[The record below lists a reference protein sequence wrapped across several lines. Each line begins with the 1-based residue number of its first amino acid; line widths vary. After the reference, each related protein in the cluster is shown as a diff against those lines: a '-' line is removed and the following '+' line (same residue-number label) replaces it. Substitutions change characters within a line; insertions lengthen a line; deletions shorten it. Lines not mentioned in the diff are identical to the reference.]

1 MSVRFP
7 SFTRAFIR
15 ILEIAGAGLTS
26 ALVAYLLGR
35 TEPPPPVPPPVVHLA
50 PADEEMIRTVR
61 TDQAALLDQL
71 RTDAQARKT
80 PAGPTQANA
89 AQADAAEATPAEA
102 APVQTAATQ
111 SVSTT
116 PAQATPAQAALAQG
130 AQLAQIASAAPVMPQ
145 VQVTVPQF
153 PTMAVPEV
161 AVSATDIQSAR
172 APQSSSVPQNVSAPA
187 KPAKASQQSPSQQS
201 PSQQSPSQQSPSQQV
216 AARRETKPE
225 RLHLA
230 EPKVRAEPRV
240 AVRSVTRVEPRA
252 DELQAR
258 SPAGPVNVAVV
269 PATAPVPVAPAEQ
282 NDTDSSNMGLVA
294 ALKGFTTRLL
304 PSRDRVPA
312 PDQGAMRPPMPV
324 GELQQSAMSGG
335 MSVGPRSGVSDF

>member
-35 TEPPPPVPPPVVHLA
+35 TEPPPPVPSPAVVHLA

-61 TDQAALLDQL
+61 SDQAALLDQL
-71 RTDAQARKT
+71 RNDAQGRKT
-80 PAGPTQANA
+80 PAGPTQADPAQANA
-89 AQADAAEATPAEA
+89 AQDTPAEA
-102 APVQTAATQ
+102 APAPTAATQ
-111 SVSTT
+111 SATT
-116 PAQATPAQAALAQG
+116 MPAQITPAQAALAQG

-153 PTMAVPEV
+153 PTTAAAEV
-161 AVSATDIQSAR
+161 AVSATDIQSA
-172 APQSSSVPQNVSAPA
+172 SVPQNAGAPA
-187 KPAKASQQSPSQQS
+187 KPAKSSQQSSQQS
-201 PSQQSPSQQSPSQQV
+201 SPQV
-216 AARRETKPE
+216 AVRRESKPESKPE

-230 EPKVRAEPRV
+230 EPKLRAEPRV
-240 AVRSVTRVEPRA
+240 AVRSMTRVEPRA

-258 SPAGPVNVAVV
+258 SATGPVNVAVV
-269 PATAPVPVAPAEQ
+269 PAAAPAPVAPGDQSDA
-282 NDTDSSNMGLVA
+282 DSSNMGLAA

-304 PSRDRVPA
+304 PSRDRVPV
-312 PDQGAMRPPMPV
+312 PDQGAVRPPMPV

-335 MSVGPRSGVSDF
+335 MPVGTRSGVSDF

>member
-1 MSVRFP
+1 MAVRFP

-61 TDQAALLDQL
+61 SDQAALLDQL
-71 RTDAQARKT
+71 RTDAQARKS
-80 PAGPTQANA
+80 PGGPTQANA
-89 AQADAAEATPAEA
+89 AQANAAEATPAPEA
-102 APVQTAATQ
+102 ASAQIAATPAA
-111 SVSTT
+111 STT
-116 PAQATPAQAALAQG
+116 PAQATPAQAAPAQATPAQAALAQG

-161 AVSATDIQSAR
+161 AVSATDIQSAS
-172 APQSSSVPQNVSAPA
+172 APQSASVPQNVSAPA
-187 KPAKASQQSPSQQS
+187 KPAKASQQ
-201 PSQQSPSQQSPSQQV
+201 V
-216 AARRETKPE
+216 ATRRESKPE

-312 PDQGAMRPPMPV
+312 PDQGAARPPMPV

-335 MSVGPRSGVSDF
+335 VPVGPRSGVSDF

>member
-1 MSVRFP
+1 MAVRFP
-7 SFTRAFIR
+7 SFSRAFIR

-61 TDQAALLDQL
+61 SDQAALLDQL
-71 RTDAQARKT
+71 RNDAQARK
-80 PAGPTQANA
+80 PAGPTQASE
-89 AQADAAEATPAEA
+89 AQATPPEA
-102 APVQTAATQ
+102 APTPTAATQ
-111 SVSTT
+111 AAST
-116 PAQATPAQAALAQG
+116 QAASTTPAQAALAKG

-145 VQVTVPQF
+145 VRVTVPQF
-153 PTMAVPEV
+153 PTTAATEV
-161 AVSATDIQSAR
+161 AVSATDIHSA
-172 APQSSSVPQNVSAPA
+172 SVPQSASGQQNVGAST
-187 KPAKASQQSPSQQS
+187 KPAKAPQQSSQQA
-201 PSQQSPSQQSPSQQV
+201 
-216 AARRETKPE
+216 AARRETKPEAKPE

-252 DELQAR
+252 DELQPRPA
-258 SPAGPVNVAVV
+258 AGPVNVAVV
-269 PATAPVPVAPAEQ
+269 PATAPAPVAPAEQ
-282 NDTDSSNMGLVA
+282 GDADSSNMGLVA

-335 MSVGPRSGVSDF
+335 MSVGPRTGVSDF

>member
-1 MSVRFP
+1 MAVRFP

-61 TDQAALLDQL
+61 SDQAALLDQL

-80 PAGPTQANA
+80 PAGPIQANA

-187 KPAKASQQSPSQQS
+187 KPAKA
-201 PSQQSPSQQSPSQQV
+201 SQQSPSQQSPSQQV